1 MQLNLNC
8 VRDTLMTIEEWS
20 VLNDDLE
27 FVDIYLENICK
38 SSKMLKY
45 TKPDIA
51 YTILILKEADFI
63 SAAIDHSS
71 VGMDILYIS
80 RLTYSGH
87 LFLDT
92 IRPQAFWEKIHS
104 IADKTGLK
112 SLSVIMEIASLLLP
126 DTLKS
131 ALHS

>member
-51 YTILILKEADFI
+51 YTILILKEA
-63 SAAIDHSS
+63 
-71 VGMDILYIS
+71 
-80 RLTYSGH
+80 GH
-87 LFLDT
+87 VEGD
-92 IRPQAFWEKIHS
+92 
-104 IADKTGLK
+104 
-112 SLSVIMEIASLLLP
+112 
-126 DTLKS
+126 
-131 ALHS
+131 